1 MTRRLDTRSAPAAEG
16 TLRVRS
22 FAMRAVEGEAGERL
36 VEGLAVPYGQTIRY
50 DDWWAGTR
58 YERFEAGS
66 VEVEQDGT
74 VHLFY
79 GHDHIDLRTPIGL
92 VIESEDT
99 PDGWRIVA
107 RISETP
113 KGDEVYTLLR
123 DGVLNKFSIGFEPL
137 EHRVENEGTD
147 DSTIV
152 RTRVLAREV
161 SVVPMPAYSTADVTG
176 VRHSPRKDTH
186 TMNPEE
192 LRAAIDGA
200 LEGRMG
206 DLTESLTEFERRLTV
221 IADGGTGRQAAPI
234 GAQLRSYG
242 EYVRAIA
249 DPKNEHHDAAV
260 ELHRAWTGGV
270 LADNDLTTPWV
281 GDLIKLVE
289 KPRKLVNFFA
299 TGSDPGKNTYEYGEL
314 KTDTTQVAEQL
325 LEGDPL
331 AYGKVAFATKPGK
344 MVTYGGWTSM
354 SRQEIERGDIGVV
367 EFAFRALARR
377 YGMTTEAATRAKF
390 NAAAAKTIAG
400 ASVTTVAGVIDFV
413 TDAAVYMDDNGY
425 SLDGWIMS
433 ADVFKTVA
441 KLQLGNNGPFL
452 LDRQSGTANV
462 PGLSGDVFNIPFL
475 VIGGT
480 NVNTLADSEAIRTRE
495 SAGAPARLTDGDIT
509 NLTNAYS
516 VYGYFGADA
525 EIPGALVRPAPAGP
539 GV

>member
-1 MTRRLDTRSAPAAEG
+1 VTRRRDTRSAPALEPA
-16 TLRVRS
+16 LRVRS
-22 FAMRAVEGEAGERL
+22 FAMRAVEGDAGERL

-50 DDWWAGTR
+50 DDWWEGTR

-107 RISETP
+107 RISETA

-186 TMNPEE
+186 TMDPDEM
-192 LRAAIDGA
+192 RAAIESA

-206 DLTESLTEFERRLTV
+206 DLTENLTELERRLTV

-249 DPKNEHHDAAV
+249 NPNHEHHDAAI

-270 LADNDLTTPWV
+270 LADNDVTTPWV

-299 TGSDPGKNTYEYGEL
+299 KGADPGKNTYEYGVLES
-314 KTDTTQVAEQL
+314 DTTEVAEQE
-325 LEGDPL
+325 LEGDVL
-331 AYGKVAFATKPGK
+331 AYGKVAISAEPGK
-344 MVTYGGWTSM
+344 MRTYGGWTSM

-367 EFAFRALARR
+367 EFAFRALARK
-377 YGMTTEAATRAKF
+377 YGMTTEAATRVTL
-390 NAAAAKTIAG
+390 AAAPAHTIAG
-400 ASVTTVAGVIDFV
+400 ASIATVAGVIDYV
-413 TDAAVYMDDNGY
+413 ADAAIYMDDNGF

-433 ADVFKTVA
+433 GDVFKTVA
-441 KLQLGNNGPFL
+441 KLQLGADGPFL
-452 LDRQSGTANV
+452 LDRKSGTANI
-462 PGLSGDVFNIPFL
+462 PGLSGDVFNIPFT
-475 VIGGT
+475 VIGGAGV
-480 NVNTLADSEAIRTRE
+480 NVLADSEAIRTRE

-516 VYGYFGADA
+516 VYGYFGADV
-525 EIPGALVRPAPAGP
+525 EIPGALVKP
-539 GV
+539 GA